1 MTLPISTWDIL
12 VLIFY
17 LVIVFGIGLYLSKRA
32 SRSTEE
38 FFVSGRSLPWWI
50 VGTSMVAT
58 TFAADTP
65 LVVSGLVAQGGIY
78 KNWLW
83 WQYGIGA
90 MAAVFLFSRLWRRAG
105 ITTDAEL
112 IELRYDGRAAAGLRA
127 YRATW
132 FGLFQNVLVI
142 AWVMKAM
149 AKIVL
154 VVTGWHGETI
164 MGLNAEVFTVLVLF
178 IIAVGYTALS
188 GLWGVV
194 ITDFLQFV
202 LAMGAAVY
210 LAVMALRGLGGMQA
224 VEAGISANGFDLGE
238 LLRMVPRAASLT
250 EANPFTEF
258 LILIGVVWWASYSID
273 GGGYL
278 SQRLFA
284 AKDERHATL
293 GFLWYNVAHIAIR
306 PWPWIVVG
314 LCGMAMFGALDDAE
328 TYYPMVM
335 RSVLPPGLF
344 GVALASFFAA
354 FMSTIDTEVFP
365 EGQVRAGVYRRR
377 STVRSA
383 ARPSRGRGELRREGH
398 FFCLEARARRHGG
411 HRHRLH
417 REVVLVAGERLVG
430 DHRHGGR
437 ACLHDYPCDPRTY
450 RTFRERG
457 LCKFPLLDGPH
468 GDRCAS
474 RMGVCDVPHASRREG
489 TPARFLR
496 ARPPRWGGVEE
507 DSGRSAGLRAGRP
520 GQNDA
525 LQDNRG
531 CRLTRCCVI
540 LCRRLRA
547 REHGK
552 GRDLLCDRHCGWNGP
567 RPSHAERRGETDIDN
582 PGLGRQISTATP
594 RSSAKPCRN
603 PRCDIQSECY
613 FLIKRFFMNSVP

>member
-1 MTLPISTWDIL
+1 MTLPVSTWDIA
-12 VLIFY
+12 VLLLY
-17 LVIVFGIGLYLSKRA
+17 LALVFGIGIYLSKRA

-112 IELRYDGRAAAGLRA
+112 IELRYDGKAAAALRA

-154 VVTGWHGETI
+154 VVAGWHGEMI
-164 MGLNAEVFTVLVLF
+164 LGMHAEVFTVLVLF

-202 LAMGAAVY
+202 LAMGAAIY
-210 LAVMALRGLGGMQA
+210 LAALAVRGLGGMEA
-224 VEAGISANGFDLGE
+224 VKEGITANGFDLGE
-238 LLRMVPRAASLT
+238 LLRMVPRSASLF

-278 SQRLFA
+278 SQRMFA
-284 AKDERHATL
+284 AKDERHSAL
-293 GFLWYNVAHIAIR
+293 GFLWYSVAHIALR

-314 LCGMAMFGALDDAE
+314 LCGMAMFGAVEDPE

-344 GVALASFFAA
+344 GLALASFFAA
-354 FMSTIDTEVFP
+354 FMSTIDTQLNW
-365 EGQVRAGVYRRR
+365 GSSLLINDLYR
-377 STVRSA
+377 
-383 ARPSRGRGELRREGH
+383 
-398 FFCLEARARRHGG
+398 
-411 HRHRLH
+411 
-417 REVVLVAGERLVG
+417 
-430 DHRHGGR
+430 
-437 ACLHDYPCDPRTY
+437 
-450 RTFRERG
+450 
-457 LCKFPLLDGPH
+457 
-468 GDRCAS
+468 
-474 RMGVCDVPHASRREG
+474 
-489 TPARFLR
+489 RFLR
-496 ARPPRWGGVEE
+496 RDKSEREYLAAARLSVLLLALLGALGSFAVRDISFAWKLVLAVTAGIGTVYIARWYWWRVNAWSEITAMAAALACTIIFALL
-507 DSGRSAGLRAGRP
+507 GRTERFADAAFVNFPYSMVITVIVVLPSWIVATLLTRPVDTDHLRAFYKRVRP
-520 GQNDA
+520 GGAGWRRVAGDIPGFEQDGPDKTTLFRIIAGILSLVAA
-525 LQDNRG
+525 LFCIGDFVLGNPGRG
-531 CRLTRCCVI
+531 SIYGLIAVASGTA
-540 LCRRLRA
+540 LA
-547 REHGK
+547 
-552 GRDLLCDRHCGWNGP
+552 LLM
-567 RPSHAERRGETDIDN
+567 RGED
-582 PGLGRQISTATP
+582 
-594 RSSAKPCRN
+594 AKH
-603 PRCDIQSECY
+603 I
-613 FLIKRFFMNSVP
+613 

>member
-1 MTLPISTWDIL
+1 MTTPISTWDIL
-12 VLIFY
+12 VLIGY
-17 LVIVFGIGLYLSKRA
+17 LALVFGIGLYLSKRA

-112 IELRYDGRAAAGLRA
+112 IELRYDGKSAAALRA

-154 VVTGWHGETI
+154 VVTGWHGETA
-164 MGLNAEVFTVLVLF
+164 MGVNAEVFTVLVLF
-178 IIAVGYTALS
+178 LVAVGYTALS

-202 LAMGAAVY
+202 LAMGAAIY
-210 LAVMALRGLGGMQA
+210 LAVAAVRGLGGMEA
-224 VEAGISANGFDLGE
+224 VKEGVAANGFDLGE
-238 LLRMVPRAASLT
+238 LLRMVPRSASLF

-258 LILIGVVWWASYSID
+258 IILIGIVWWASYSID

-284 AKDERHATL
+284 AKDERHSAL
-293 GFLWYNVAHIAIR
+293 GFLWYNMAHIALR

-314 LCGMAMFGALDDAE
+314 LCGMAMFGAVDDPE

-335 RSVLPPGLF
+335 RGVLPPGLF
-344 GVALASFFAA
+344 GIALASFFAA
-354 FMSTIDTEVFP
+354 FMSTIDTQLNWGSSLLVNDLYRRFFRKDKSEREYIAAARVSILLLALLGALGSFAVRDISFAWKLVLAVTGGIGTVYIARWYWWRVNAWSEITAMAAALVCTILFALLGRTERFGNAAFVTFP
-365 EGQVRAGVYRRR
+365 YSMVITVVVSLSAWISVTLLTRPVGREHLRTFYKRVHPGGVGWRKIAGDIPGYERDGPGWGTLFRIVAGVI
-377 STVRSA
+377 S
-383 ARPSRGRGELRREGH
+383 
-398 FFCLEARARRHGG
+398 
-411 HRHRLH
+411 
-417 REVVLVAGERLVG
+417 LVAGLFCIGEFVLGATVRGVIYGLITLA
-430 DHRHGGR
+430 GGT
-437 ACLHDYPCDPRTY
+437 ALA
-450 RTFRERG
+450 
-457 LCKFPLLDGPH
+457 LL
-468 GDRCAS
+468 
-474 RMGVCDVPHASRREG
+474 MRREVEK
-489 TPARFLR
+489 L
-496 ARPPRWGGVEE
+496 PR
-507 DSGRSAGLRAGRP
+507 
-520 GQNDA
+520 
-525 LQDNRG
+525 
-531 CRLTRCCVI
+531 
-540 LCRRLRA
+540 
-547 REHGK
+547 
-552 GRDLLCDRHCGWNGP
+552 
-567 RPSHAERRGETDIDN
+567 
-582 PGLGRQISTATP
+582 
-594 RSSAKPCRN
+594 
-603 PRCDIQSECY
+603 
-613 FLIKRFFMNSVP
+613 